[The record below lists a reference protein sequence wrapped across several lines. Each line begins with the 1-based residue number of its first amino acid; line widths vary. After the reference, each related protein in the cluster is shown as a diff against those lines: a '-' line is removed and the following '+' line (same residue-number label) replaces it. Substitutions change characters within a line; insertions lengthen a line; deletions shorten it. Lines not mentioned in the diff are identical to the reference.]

1 MKKVVSLLMAWVLC
15 CGLLSA
21 CGASEPCKSCGSTP
35 TKGYKN
41 EYSKEVEYYC
51 ANCSSDC
58 AFCSGTATTHY
69 TSALGTIVFVC
80 KDCYKQIMITSY

>member
-35 TKGYKN
+35 TKGYKMN
-41 EYSKEVEYYC
+41 TLRKLSIIVQ
-51 ANCSSDC
+51 
-58 AFCSGTATTHY
+58 TALLIAH
-69 TSALGTIVFVC
+69 SVLGQQQRTIPPR
-80 KDCYKQIMITSY
+80 